1 MNATRPPK
9 PVLLVATALLG
20 LSQATCHQAILVAP
34 PGSSLQLFA
43 NPTFIPAFGGRAVI
57 SALVIE
63 PAGTP
68 VPDGTVVQF
77 FTSLGQI
84 EEQGKTNDGVARVAL
99 TADSRSGLATV
110 TAVSGGG
117 ADQTKTVE
125 VGIGSTLP
133 RTILV
138 TADPSRITDSR
149 STHVTANVYDENGNP
164 VANVP
169 VIFTVEVSPSTEVM
183 DSQGRPQFTDSNGR
197 VSDVMRTRRQSNGT
211 ATVKVQAVTGSGT
224 IEDTVDIPILIF

>member
-1 MNATRPPK
+1 MNARTQRRPAA
-9 PVLLVATALLG
+9 LFVAALLG

-77 FTSLGQI
+77 FTNLGRI
-84 EEQGKTNDGVARVAL
+84 DEQGKTNDGVARVAL

-117 ADQTKTVE
+117 ATQTASVE
-125 VGIGSTLP
+125 VGIGSALP
-133 RTILV
+133 RTILL
-138 TADPSRITDSR
+138 TADPSRLTESR
-149 STHVTANVYDENGNP
+149 SSHVTANVFDENGNP

-169 VIFTVEVSPSTEVM
+169 VIFSIEASPSTETM

-197 VSDVMRTRRQSNGT
+197 ASDVMRTRRQSNGT
-211 ATVKVQAVTGSGT
+211 ARVRAQVVSSSGT
-224 IEDTVDIPILIF
+224 IEGTVDIAIVLF

>member
-1 MNATRPPK
+1 MNASRSPQRA
-9 PVLLVATALLG
+9 LLLAAAALG
-20 LSQATCHQAILVAP
+20 LSQATCNQVILVAP
-34 PGSSLQLFA
+34 PGSTLQLFA

-77 FTSLGQI
+77 FTNLGQV

-117 ADQTKTVE
+117 AEQTATVE
-125 VGIGSTLP
+125 VGIGSVLP
-133 RTILV
+133 TTILV

-149 STHVTANVYDENGNP
+149 SSHVTANVFDENGNP

-224 IEDTVDIPILIF
+224 IEGTVDIPIVIF

>member
-1 MNATRPPK
+1 MNAPRPPK
-9 PVLLVATALLG
+9 RALLLTAALLG

-34 PGSSLQLFA
+34 PGSTLQLFA

-117 ADQTKTVE
+117 AEQTASVE
-125 VGIGSTLP
+125 VGIGSALP

-138 TADPSRITDSR
+138 TADPSRITESR
-149 STHVTANVYDENGNP
+149 STHVTANVFDENGNP

-224 IEDTVDIPILIF
+224 IEGTVDIPIVIF

>member
-1 MNATRPPK
+1 MNAPRPPK
-9 PVLLVATALLG
+9 RALLLMAALLG

-34 PGSSLQLFA
+34 PGSTLQLFA

-117 ADQTKTVE
+117 AEQTASVE
-125 VGIGSTLP
+125 VGIGSALP

-138 TADPSRITDSR
+138 TADPSRITESR
-149 STHVTANVYDENGNP
+149 STHVTANVFDENGNP

-224 IEDTVDIPILIF
+224 IEGTVDIPIVIF

>member
-1 MNATRPPK
+1 MNAPRPPK
-9 PVLLVATALLG
+9 RALLLTALLG
-20 LSQATCHQAILVAP
+20 LSQATCHQVILVAP
-34 PGSSLQLFA
+34 PGSTLQLFA

-77 FTSLGQI
+77 FTNLGQI
-84 EEQGKTNDGVARVAL
+84 EEQGRTNDGVARVAL

-117 ADQTKTVE
+117 SSQTASVE
-125 VGIGSTLP
+125 VGIGSALP

-149 STHVTANVYDENGNP
+149 SSHVTANVFDENGNP

-224 IEDTVDIPILIF
+224 IEGTVDIPIVIF